1 VLGERLEVEV
11 AAGTALAEHG
21 AEAVAGDV
29 AAGMQALA
37 VVVPMAAAAELVTM
51 AAVVAVVAILA
62 MVAVELVDRDLGQVV
77 LGSTVVDVELA
88 EVDRMVAW
96 VEVVVWAD
104 TAILSDFD

>member
-1 VLGERLEVEV
+1 M
-11 AAGTALAEHG
+11 AADTALAEHG
-21 AEAVAGDV
+21 AEAVAGAV
-29 AAGMQALA
+29 AAGMQALV

-62 MVAVELVDRDLGQVV
+62 MEVVELVDRELGQVV
-77 LGSTVVDVELA
+77 LGSMVVDVELA
-88 EVDRMVAW
+88 EVDRVVAG